1 MRKDKMNDSEQ
12 LDLLIAKAKE
22 VGVLTERLRI
32 IKLLE
37 DYSDG
42 ELLAIP
48 TGAIS
53 ALIKGEQK

>member
-1 MRKDKMNDSEQ
+1 MNDSEQ